1 MIIQDTF
8 GIILS
13 KQQFAISNRDSVS
26 VFEGQNPFFTF
37 QLSLYE
43 GISMAEFK
51 DGLIILSSYVPD
63 VYKSIIVDISSG
75 QIIEY
80 ENLVFHKMTKSFIAF
95 NQYRGTNM
103 VILNRTDFTEKI
115 MISRRSGNRTLIHED
130 WFLTTITRVLTD
142 NKGVFCQNLKSL
154 DSTNWEYEIPKTYE
168 RKYYSVVKRQE
179 DIKIPSVD
187 KILGVYENLVWLVLN
202 TGQFI
207 ALDLQTG
214 HEVHSFWRATTGWNA
229 PFDDSMGFN
238 FLNCYSE
245 LDPDK
250 GIIFGFRSHYYWEID
265 LKDPSTQ
272 FIVYDWEL
280 DAKHHNILNSASLGY
295 YWEGDYIYFYETER
309 SKKLGI
315 FSRSRRSLVW
325 SSKLEE
331 IKGTFQ
337 KILYYQGQ
345 ILILDS
351 GSQLHF
357 IPTEFNP

>member
-8 GIILS
+8 GVFLS
-13 KQQFAISNRDSVS
+13 KQQFLILNRRSVS
-26 VFEGQNPFFTF
+26 VFEGQNSIFTF
-37 QLSLYE
+37 QLSE
-43 GISMAEFK
+43 GLDIGGFH
-51 DGLIILSSYVPD
+51 DGLIFLWAN
-63 VYKSIIVDISSG
+63 KHTIIVNINSG
-75 QIIEY
+75 QVMEC
-80 ENLVFHKMTKSFIAF
+80 ENLMFLKKSKNFLAF
-95 NQYRGTNM
+95 KHLVDKIT
-103 VILNRTDFTEKI
+103 VIWNVPNFTEK
-115 MISRRSGNRTLIHED
+115 MIIPRKIGNRTLIHED

-154 DSTNWEYEIPKTYE
+154 DSTNWEYEIPKAYE
-168 RKYYSVVKRQE
+168 RKFHNFVTMKE
-179 DIKIPSVD
+179 DVKIPSVD
-187 KILGVYENLVWLVLN
+187 KILGVYKNLVWLVLN

-214 HEVHSFWRATTGWNA
+214 QEVHSFWRATTGWNA

>member
-1 MIIQDTF
+1 MIIQDTS

-13 KQQFAISNRDSVS
+13 KQQLFIRSRNSVS
-26 VFEGQNPFFTF
+26 VFEGQNLIFTF
-37 QLSLYE
+37 QFSE
-43 GISMAEFK
+43 SIDTGGFR
-51 DGLIILSSYVPD
+51 DGLIILKSYVPD
-63 VYKSIIVDISSG
+63 AYKSIIVNINSD
-75 QIIEY
+75 QIIEC
-80 ENLVFHKMTKSFIAF
+80 ENLMFIKMSNRFLAF
-95 NQYRGTNM
+95 THFFSRQT
-103 VILNRTDFTEKI
+103 VIWNLQDLTEQ
-115 MISRRSGNRTLIHED
+115 MIIPRKAGNRNLIYED
-130 WFLTTITRVLTD
+130 WFLGTVTEALID
-142 NKGVFCQNLKSL
+142 NVGVFCQNLKSL

-179 DIKIPSVD
+179 DVKIPSVD
-187 KILGVYENLVWLVLN
+187 KILGVYKNLVWLVLN

-214 HEVHSFWRATTGWNA
+214 QEVHSFWRATTGWNA